1 MTGRS
6 AHRGS
11 VPPLPDSQDTRA
23 AIVATC
29 RAMNA
34 RGINQGTS
42 GNVSARVAGGMLITP
57 SAVPYDA
64 MTPDMIVRLPLDG
77 PLPDGLAMK
86 PSTEWRFHQALLAAR
101 PDMAAVVHAHPP
113 HGTALAV
120 RGEPIPACH
129 YMVAA
134 FGGDDVPVAGYAP
147 FGGAELA
154 AEMARVMTDRH
165 GCLMAHHGATVLGET
180 LDRALWR
187 MEELE
192 SLARIYL
199 LARQGGEPGRL
210 SSAQMAEV
218 HAAFAAYR
226 PTG

>member
-1 MTGRS
+1 MAARRSGRKP
-6 AHRGS
+6 
-11 VPPLPDSQDTRA
+11 VPPLPDTWATRA
-23 AIVATC
+23 AIVDVC

-42 GNVSARVAGGMLITP
+42 GNVSARIDGAMLITP

-77 PLPDGLAMK
+77 PVPDGLPMK

-113 HGTALAV
+113 HCTALAV
-120 RGEPIPACH
+120 QGVPIPACH

-134 FGGDDVPVAGYAP
+134 FGGDDVPVAGYAL
-147 FGGAELA
+147 FGGAALA
-154 AEMARVMTDRH
+154 AEMTRVMASRH

-192 SLARIYL
+192 ALARIYL
-199 LARQGGEPGRL
+199 LARQSGEPAVLG
-210 SSAQMAEV
+210 ADAMAEV
-218 HAAFAAYR
+218 HAAFASYR
-226 PTG
+226 PGA